1 VVAVPQGDSVNLL
14 DLGDGDGEG
23 DMATKNGSGG
33 SGGGGHGH
41 QSTPAVASAAPL
53 ALKESV
59 SMSPQRFQEFWS
71 ALPSCFEG
79 RLREAPVPSSS
90 SSLWTIAVVE
100 AALRKNNVHIMASGP
115 TEQSGMKFFLYA
127 MEADELML
135 GSDGALLLAQ
145 LVVAPAADAE
155 GAWTATA
162 TVKAEA
168 SSSAAALGQA
178 LANTLLHSLLT
189 LE

>member
-1 VVAVPQGDSVNLL
+1 
-14 DLGDGDGEG
+14 
-23 DMATKNGSGG
+23 
-33 SGGGGHGH
+33 
-41 QSTPAVASAAPL
+41 
-53 ALKESV
+53 
-59 SMSPQRFQEFWS
+59 MSPQRFQELWS

-79 RLREAPVPSSS
+79 MLREAPVPSSSS

-135 GSDGALLLAQ
+135 GSGGALLLAQ